1 MTEDPINKSQKIE
14 LPKEEQFPIP
24 TRAEQ
29 KKRARRI
36 WMLCISFSL
45 FVLVSMGG
53 TILGLIIADQEIQ
66 RIVAFSTVTFQVIIG
81 MFATGF
87 TTPLFLEQRLNFVLG
102 LEMSRRGLDVTDKMS
117 GTMDKVDK
125 AIDERLVRVDR
136 LLDGAERLE
145 KGDHPLVKVFKDEMG
160 KLRQEIRDK
169 KAETETELTEALE
182 EGERAAAE
190 IEHGGKTPP
199 A

>member
-1 MTEDPINKSQKIE
+1 MTEDPINKSQQIE
-14 LPKEEQFPIP
+14 LPKEQPYVIP
-24 TRAEQ
+24 TRAEH
-29 KKRARRI
+29 KKRTRRI
-36 WMLCISFSL
+36 WALCICFSL

-53 TILGLIIADQEIQ
+53 TVLILMTKDQDIHKV
-66 RIVAFSTVTFQVIIG
+66 VAFTTVTFQVIIG

-102 LEMSRRGLDVTDKMS
+102 LEMSRRGLDMTDKMS
-117 GTMDKVDK
+117 GTMEKVDK
-125 AIDERLVRVDR
+125 AIDQRLVRVDR

-145 KGDHPLVKVFKDEMG
+145 KGDHPLVKVFRDEMG

-169 KAETETELTEALE
+169 KAETESELTEALE

-190 IEHGGKTPP
+190 IEQGGKTPP